1 MRRFHLACGSFRH
14 TPAGSDRHFFT
25 FYICLFTG
33 RNFQA
38 AKTRFYTQKKTA
50 DNVAKQLACSLACV
64 LKRRHNL
71 FLITNEFHIIP
82 HSLLWPIFGR
92 HSVFFTH
99 TTVRALWRSYKTRT
113 AKGCKFKHAQTIFK
127 KKMPSTVVGIKT
139 KRSNSYII
147 WWYNYCAD
155 NKTEN
160 EGATLL
166 KFN

>member
-1 MRRFHLACGSFRH
+1 MSRFHLACGSFRH
-14 TPAGSDRHFFT
+14 TPAGSDLHVFT
-25 FYICLFTG
+25 FCICLFTG
-33 RNFQA
+33 RNFRA

-64 LKRRHNL
+64 LKRRHN
-71 FLITNEFHIIP
+71 FCLITNEFHIIP

-92 HSVFFTH
+92 HTVLFTH

-113 AKGCKFKHAQTIFK
+113 AKGCKFKHDT
-127 KKMPSTVVGIKT
+127 KKMPKPSTVLGIKT
-139 KRSNSYII
+139 KWPNSYII
-147 WWYNYCAD
+147 WWYNYCVD